1 MQKLLNREEQ
11 MSKGT
16 ENGSLGLS
24 LSGETKR
31 LLQSTL
37 KGEKKQGG
45 SGRGGGQKKISEYNI
60 N

>member
-1 MQKLLNREEQ
+1 

-31 LLQSTL
+31 ILQSTL
-37 KGEKKQGG
+37 KGENKQGG
-45 SGRGGGQKKISEYNI
+45 SGRGDRRRYRNTTLTR
-60 N
+60 

>member
-11 MSKGT
+11 ISKGT

-31 LLQSTL
+31 ILQSTL
-37 KGEKKQGG
+37 KGKNKQGG
-45 SGRGGGQKKISEYNI
+45 SGRGVGTEEDIGIQH
-60 N
+60 

>member
-1 MQKLLNREEQ
+1 MQKLLNCEEQ

-16 ENGSLGLS
+16 ENESLGLS

-31 LLQSTL
+31 ILQSTL
-37 KGEKKQGG
+37 KGKNKQGG
-45 SGRGGGQKKISEYNI
+45 SGSGGQKKISEYNI